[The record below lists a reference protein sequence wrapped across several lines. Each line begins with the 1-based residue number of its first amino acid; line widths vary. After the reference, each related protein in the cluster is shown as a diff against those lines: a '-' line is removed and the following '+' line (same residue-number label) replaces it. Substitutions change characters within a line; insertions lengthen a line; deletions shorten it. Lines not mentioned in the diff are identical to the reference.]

1 MTDTRY
7 VPSRRATFPLGEPE
21 RKKQKNANVKEQK
34 KKVSSKYT
42 QVVLSWYVRFISSP
56 PSPLPFPLPR
66 PPLQKIA
73 PRRFEGNFTTN
84 CSAAKLCFQEKNH
97 PTNLTTRT
105 RVDLRD
111 TTLTCLFF
119 SFLLGYPPR
128 LQTKF
133 SLKNA
138 GSISKRS
145 VYEDYLQMCQANN
158 LETTSAAVFG
168 KLLHKAFPS
177 VKTTR
182 KGPRGAAKHHYKF
195 LGIKDVPEF
204 HASGISFPSTSSS
217 TRPRLDLIPTHAQ
230 KKQITN
236 LSKYSKTSA
245 RTT

>member
-7 VPSRRATFPLGEPE
+7 VPSRRATSPLGAPE
-21 RKKQKNANVKEQK
+21 SKKQKNANVKEQK

-42 QVVLSWYVRFISSP
+42 QVVLSWYVLFYIIP
-56 PSPLPFPLPR
+56 PFPPTLPSF
-66 PPLQKIA
+66 PVPTPAKIA

-204 HASGISFPSTSSS
+204 ASGISSTSSC
-217 TRPRLDLIPTHAQ
+217 TRRDW
-230 KKQITN
+230 N
-236 LSKYSKTSA
+236 
-245 RTT
+245 